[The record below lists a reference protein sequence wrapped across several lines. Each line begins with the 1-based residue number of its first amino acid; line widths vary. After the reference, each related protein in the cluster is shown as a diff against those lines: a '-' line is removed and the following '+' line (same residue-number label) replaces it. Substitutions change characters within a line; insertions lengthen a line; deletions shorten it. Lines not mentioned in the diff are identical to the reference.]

1 MNSTIKN
8 KRFCTFTIFLI
19 AIISAA
25 VAVSPAFIA
34 AALPDHLW
42 WILVIFIPPC
52 VAQVFCVAMPIMN
65 TLQEYQKASSK
76 RGLIH
81 EQDIYKLFEKNGTAK
96 LHVADI
102 DKLPRYNV
110 DIPDTK
116 YQLFTETIPVIEDSS
131 GTERN
136 IERSYVRCL
145 HCDYTFP
152 STVIDDEDFKHCPCC
167 GHRITRYRVP
177 KDWYKKRAGL
187 VCENTTW
194 KPESVANKMREK

>member
-1 MNSTIKN
+1 MSWITN
-8 KRFCTFTIFLI
+8 KVYYRFIYVMICIVSALI
-19 AIISAA
+19 AVCPGVIS
-25 VAVSPAFIA
+25 VFI
-34 AALPDHLW
+34 PEGMTW
-42 WILVIFIPPC
+42 LVILMIMPC
-52 VAQVFCVAMPIMN
+52 VGQIFFVATPITN
-65 TLQEYQKASSK
+65 ALEEYRNACSK

-136 IERSYVRCL
+136 IKRDYVRCT

-152 STVIDDEDFKHCPCC
+152 AMVIDDDEFKHCPCC
-167 GHRITRYRVP
+167 GRRITRYRVP
-177 KDWYKKRAGL
+177 KDWYESRKGF
-187 VCENTTW
+187 TTD
-194 KPESVANKMREK
+194 

>member
-1 MNSTIKN
+1 MSWITN
-8 KRFCTFTIFLI
+8 KAYYRFIYIMICIVSALI
-19 AIISAA
+19 AVCPGVV
-25 VAVSPAFIA
+25 VALIPESMTWIGILMIGPCIA
-34 AALPDHLW
+34 QIFFVATPITNALE
-42 WILVIFIPPC
+42 
-52 VAQVFCVAMPIMN
+52 
-65 TLQEYQKASSK
+65 EYHNACSK

-136 IERSYVRCL
+136 IKRDYVRCI

-152 STVIDDEDFKHCPCC
+152 ASVIDDDEFKHCPCC
-167 GHRITRYRVP
+167 GRRITRYRVP
-177 KDWYKKRAGL
+177 KDWYESRKGF
-187 VCENTTW
+187 TTD
-194 KPESVANKMREK
+194 

>member
-1 MNSTIKN
+1 MNNTIKN
-8 KRFCTFTIFLI
+8 KHFCKFVIFLI
-19 AIISAA
+19 AVISAA

-34 AALPDHLW
+34 AALPDQLW
-42 WILVIFIPPC
+42 WICAIAVPPC
-52 VAQVFCVAMPIMN
+52 AFQVFFVAMPIMN
-65 TLQEYQKASSK
+65 TLQEYQRANSI

-81 EQDIYKLFEKNGTAK
+81 ESDIYKLFEKNGTAK

-145 HCDYTFP
+145 HCDYTFQ
-152 STVIDDEDFKHCPCC
+152 STVIDDKDFKHCPCC
-167 GHRITRYRVP
+167 GRRITRYRVP
-177 KDWYKKRAGL
+177 KDWYESRKGF
-187 VCENTTW
+187 TTD
-194 KPESVANKMREK
+194 